1 MRRSMPIWLGKALAP
16 QANPR
21 YSGTSPWPF
30 CAQFQKVSS
39 QVFLFSK
46 ARISCSWDP
55 DIVGACLGAVVSSST
70 PPPFSH
76 TLSPISPPHPPSQPR
91 LVGRHA
97 GRCVVAEVV
106 MEAPA
111 PEPEEPVYVR
121 ELLPGVTAKGL
132 GLCVQRVSSSEM
144 D

>member
-1 MRRSMPIWLGKALAP
+1 M
-16 QANPR
+16 
-21 YSGTSPWPF
+21 
-30 CAQFQKVSS
+30 
-39 QVFLFSK
+39 
-46 ARISCSWDP
+46 
-55 DIVGACLGAVVSSST
+55 GACLGAVVSECQHDGTTGGPTTVSSSKQVSRGAQSSPAT
-70 PPPFSH
+70 AIFTQHHLPDLPPPP
-76 TLSPISPPHPPSQPR
+76 SPR
-91 LVGRHA
+91 
-97 GRCVVAEVV
+97 RCVVAEVV

>member
-1 MRRSMPIWLGKALAP
+1 M
-16 QANPR
+16 
-21 YSGTSPWPF
+21 
-30 CAQFQKVSS
+30 
-39 QVFLFSK
+39 
-46 ARISCSWDP
+46 
-55 DIVGACLGAVVSSST
+55 
-70 PPPFSH
+70 
-76 TLSPISPPHPPSQPR
+76 
-91 LVGRHA
+91 
-97 GRCVVAEVV
+97 VAEVV